1 MVDAL
6 PEVLT
11 QAESWGTGFMKL
23 YELIAADYLYADTMN
38 LMVFPDN
45 HDRARILARLNGDV
59 NLLNTALLFNA
70 TVRGIPQMYYGTEV
84 LISSPKERDDGLL
97 RADMPGGWEGDAV
110 SAFTGH
116 NLSTAQAQT
125 QAFVRTLF
133 NWRKTSSAIHHGKL
147 RHYLP
152 QEGRYVY
159 FRYDD
164 KQTVMV
170 ILNKSDKTEALDLRR
185 FQAMIKQTPTGRN
198 IMTGET
204 VNLQTPLHLP
214 ARTSLVI
221 EWKN

>member
-1 MVDAL
+1 
-6 PEVLT
+6 
-11 QAESWGTGFMKL
+11 
-23 YELIAADYLYADTMN
+23 
-38 LMVFPDN
+38 
-45 HDRARILARLNGDV
+45 
-59 NLLNTALLFNA
+59 
-70 TVRGIPQMYYGTEV
+70 
-84 LISSPKERDDGLL
+84 
-97 RADMPGGWEGDAV
+97 
-110 SAFTGH
+110 
-116 NLSTAQAQT
+116 
-125 QAFVRTLF
+125 FVRTLF

-185 FQAMIKQTPTGRN
+185 FHAIIKQAPTGHN
-198 IMTGET
+198 IMTGEAI
-204 VNLQTPLHLP
+204 NLQAPLHLP